1 MKKVLLFSLLFF
13 LGINITYAST
23 STAHSYVLMDQ
34 DTGRVIESKNKD
46 TPMLIASITK
56 IMTCILAIE
65 NGNIDEIV
73 KVDDSVLK
81 SYGSGIY
88 ISVGEEIKLKDL
100 LYGLMLR
107 SGNDAAIMISTYI
120 SGSEEEFVKLM
131 NQKAKEIGM
140 KNTIFYNSSGL
151 DNTTRG
157 NLSTTYDM
165 ALLTKYA
172 MQDETYRE
180 IVKTKKHT
188 VKTNL
193 KTYIWHN
200 KNKLLSYD
208 YVTGGKTGYTEK
220 AKRTLVSTASKNNIN
235 LIVVTIKDS
244 DDWNTHKYLYEKI
257 FNNYINFKVL
267 NKKTFTVEKDSYYD
281 YLYIKDDVYITMKQD
296 ETYDLI
302 NHIKLEKKADYQD
315 GDRAGTSY
323 IYLDDTLVKEVPIY
337 AKKQEQ
343 KKETILD
350 KIRKWLT

>member
-1 MKKVLLFSLLFF
+1 
-13 LGINITYAST
+13 
-23 STAHSYVLMDQ
+23 
-34 DTGRVIESKNKD
+34 
-46 TPMLIASITK
+46 
-56 IMTCILAIE
+56 MTCILAIE
-65 NGNIDEIV
+65 NSNLNEIV
-73 KVDDSVLK
+73 KVDDSILK

-88 ISVGEEIKLKDL
+88 ISVGEEIKLIDL

-120 SGSEEEFVKLM
+120 SGSEEEFVSLM
-131 NQKAKEIGM
+131 NKKAKEIGM

-172 MQDETYRE
+172 MQNETYKE

-244 DDWNTHKYLYEKI
+244 DDWNTHRTLYEKI
-257 FNNYINFKVL
+257 FNNYVNFKVL
-267 NKKTFTVEKDSYYD
+267 NKKTFKVEKDSYYD
-281 YLYIKDDVYITMKQD
+281 NLYIKDDIYVTLKQD

-302 NHIKLEKKADYQD
+302 NHIKLEKREEYQD
-315 GDRAGTSY
+315 GDRVGTSY
-323 IYLDDTLVKEVPIY
+323 IYLDDTLVNEVPIY
-337 AKKQEQ
+337 AKKKSN
-343 KKETILD
+343 KKESLLD
-350 KIRKWLT
+350 KIRKWFTS

>member
-1 MKKVLLFSLLFF
+1 
-13 LGINITYAST
+13 
-23 STAHSYVLMDQ
+23 
-34 DTGRVIESKNKD
+34 
-46 TPMLIASITK
+46 
-56 IMTCILAIE
+56 MTCILAIE
-65 NGNIDEIV
+65 NGTLDEIV
-73 KVDDSVLK
+73 KVDDSILK

-88 ISVGEEIKLKDL
+88 ISVGEEIKLIDL

-107 SGNDAAIMISTYI
+107 SGNDAALMISTHI

-131 NQKAKEIGM
+131 NKKAKEIGM

-172 MQDETYRE
+172 MQNDTYKE

-208 YVTGGKTGYTEK
+208 YITGGKTGYTEK

-244 DDWNTHKYLYEKI
+244 DDWNTHKTLYDKI
-257 FNNYINFKVL
+257 FDNYINYKVL
-267 NKKTFTVEKDSYYD
+267 NKNNFKIEKESYYD
-281 YLYIKDDVYITMKQD
+281 LLYIKDDIYITMKKE
-296 ETYDLI
+296 ETHNLI
-302 NHIKLEKKADYQD
+302 SHIKLEKKENYQD
-315 GDRAGTSY
+315 GDRVGTNY
-323 IYLDDTLVKEVPIY
+323 IYLDDKLIEEVPIY
-337 AKKQEQ
+337 AKKNKQY
-343 KKETILD
+343 KNKTIFD
-350 KIRKWLT
+350 KIRKWLKL